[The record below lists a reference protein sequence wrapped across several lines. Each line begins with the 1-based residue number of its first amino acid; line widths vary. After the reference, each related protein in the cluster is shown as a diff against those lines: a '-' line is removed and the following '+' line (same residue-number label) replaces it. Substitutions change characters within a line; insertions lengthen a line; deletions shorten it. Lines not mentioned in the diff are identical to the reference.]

1 MDETARPADRHR
13 SRPRRGRV
21 PDTPRPPASGGRAAA
36 LVLLLGTAVAA
47 LPDAADAQIGVMGGY
62 NRDSLGELDAGEGFA
77 LADQADGF
85 HTGIFLDIGLGR
97 FAIRPGIVYRRLQD
111 AAFSGPERTSADIE
125 IVEFPLDLR
134 LGLPLPVATP
144 YLLAGP
150 VLMFPSS
157 ARFSIDQALA
167 DPRVRLEIGVGL
179 ELDVGFRL
187 WPEIRYG
194 KGLGGLAGSAAE
206 AASGESSS
214 LETLMIRLGVSF

>member
-13 SRPRRGRV
+13 SRPRRRRA
-21 PDTPRPPASGGRAAA
+21 PDSPRPPASRGRAAA
-36 LVLLLGTAVAA
+36 LVLLLGTAGAA
-47 LPDAADAQIGVMGGY
+47 LPDAVDAQIGVMGGY
-62 NRDSLGELDAGEGFA
+62 SRDSLGELDAGEGFA
-77 LADQADGF
+77 LADRADGF

-111 AAFSGPERTSADIE
+111 AAFSGPERTPADIE

-134 LGLPLPVATP
+134 LGVPLPVATP

-157 ARFSIDQALA
+157 ARSSIDQALA
-167 DPRVRLEIGVGL
+167 DRVRLEIGVGL
-179 ELDVGFRL
+179 EWDVGFRL

-194 KGLGGLAGSAAE
+194 KGLGGLAGSDAE
-206 AASGESSS
+206 VASGESSS
-214 LETLMIRLGVSF
+214 LETLTIRLGVSF